1 MRGGPTDSSNLISR
15 DCILVNPSVEQSIPK
30 KIIWR
35 PSIRFYLV
43 LMNLVVLC
51 LLFPSVSIPYLHQEA
66 KVRDARL
73 RRTIQQMRHAL
84 ESRNG
89 ALVRNMALSAGY
101 AVAGY
106 DFTFINNMVFQVVA
120 EDPEIKYCVIMNA
133 DSRAVAHSDPK
144 KVGSILTGPWDRK
157 AAALMHSAFPPMA
170 EEGTHPQVHFIDE
183 SIDPE
188 VDIKHAPIMEALAP
202 IYNGA
207 RLYAVLR
214 CGFSLE
220 RLSSEIRATRQ
231 DQARRSRQ
239 FEIYLASITGI
250 FFTIGVVIAA
260 LFTRAFVRSMDVVST
275 GVSRVAQGDL
285 GHSIQ
290 PGGLVCAEL
299 LKLSEAF
306 NAMTTQLRVSHQQLD
321 EHSKSLEL
329 KVAART
335 KELKDAQANLL
346 QQAHEAGMAEMAVGI
361 LHNIGNAVTPAKVG
375 VFRLSSRME
384 KKPLLRDLP
393 TALSEIAALI
403 PSFTSLSDSEKER
416 LLTII
421 KLVPAAIDEE
431 YAFNAEEVERIR
443 RKLNHIDSIISLQMR
458 YAQLVGD
465 VESIDLPLVVEDALT
480 LLDDALQKNSVR
492 IIKRFEQVPPVR
504 IEKTKLIQIIVNLI
518 KNGYEAMDNVPA
530 EDRVLVLAIRHE
542 RGPADNLVLSVKDNG
557 IGFAPDKRQ
566 QLFQFGYSTKS
577 KGSGFGLHSCANY
590 LIARN
595 GSISAHS
602 EGLNKGAEFVVRLA
616 VHESGVTRE
625 GG

>member
-1 MRGGPTDSSNLISR
+1 LCPVNQSSSITQA
-15 DCILVNPSVEQSIPK
+15 EQK

-66 KVRDARL
+66 KVRKAQFH
-73 RRTIQQMRHAL
+73 RTIQQMRRAL

-101 AVAGY
+101 AISGY
-106 DFTFINNMVFQVVA
+106 DFAFINNMVHQVAA
-120 EDPEIKYCVIMNA
+120 EDTEIKYCIIMKV
-133 DSRAVAHSDPK
+133 DSRAVAHSDPE
-144 KVGSILTGPWDRK
+144 KVGAILNGPRDRK
-157 AAALMHSAFPPMA
+157 AAAIMRSDFPQTIT
-170 EEGTHPQVHFIDE
+170 EGFHPQVHFIDE
-183 SIDPE
+183 TVDPE
-188 VDIKHAPIMEALAP
+188 AESDRPPIMEALAP

-220 RLSSEIRATRQ
+220 RLSAEIQATRR
-231 DQARRSRQ
+231 DQAKRSRQ
-239 FEIYLASITGI
+239 FEIYLASVTGI
-250 FFTIGVVIAA
+250 FFTIGIVIAA

-285 GHSIQ
+285 DHQIQ

-299 LKLSEAF
+299 LKLSKAF
-306 NAMTTQLRVSHQQLD
+306 NAMTSQLRVSRKQLD
-321 EHSKSLEL
+321 EYSKSLEL

-335 KELKDAQANLL
+335 RELKNAQAHLL
-346 QQAHEAGMAEMAVGI
+346 QQAHEAGMAEVAVGI

-375 VFRLSSRME
+375 LFRLSNRMQQ
-384 KKPLLRDLP
+384 KPLLRDLP
-393 TALSEIAALI
+393 AALI
-403 PSFTSLSDSEKER
+403 EIASLIPLFDSLSDAEKER
-416 LLTII
+416 LLGII
-421 KLVPAAIDEE
+421 ELVPATIEEE
-431 YAFNAEEVERIR
+431 YALNAEEIEQIR

-458 YAQLVGD
+458 YAQLFGD
-465 VESIDLPLVVEDALT
+465 VESVDLPGVVEDALT
-480 LLDDALQKNSVR
+480 LLDDALQKNSTR
-492 IIKRFEQVPPVR
+492 IIRQFEPVPPVR

-518 KNGYEAMDNVPA
+518 KNGYEAMEKIPA
-530 EDRVLVLAIRHE
+530 EDRVLVLTIRRE
-542 RGPADNLVLSVKDNG
+542 RKPADCLVLSVKDNG
-557 IGFAPDKRQ
+557 TGFAPDMQ
-566 QLFQFGYSTKS
+566 QKLFQFGYSTKA

-616 VHESGVTRE
+616 VKDSDVSPE

>member
-1 MRGGPTDSSNLISR
+1 M
-15 DCILVNPSVEQSIPK
+15 NPSTDQTEPK
-30 KIIWR
+30 KIVWR

-66 KVRDARL
+66 KVRDAQFQ
-73 RRTIQQMRHAL
+73 RTILQMRRAL
-84 ESRNG
+84 ESRSG

-101 AVAGY
+101 AVSGY
-106 DFTFINNMVFQVVA
+106 DFTFINNMVYQAVA
-120 EDPEIKYCVIMNA
+120 EDTEIKYCIIMNA
-133 DSRAVAHSDPK
+133 DSRAVAHSDPE
-144 KVGSILTGPWDRK
+144 KVGTVLTGPRDRK
-157 AAALMHSAFPPMA
+157 AADIMRSAVALSVD
-170 EEGTHPQVHFIDE
+170 EGSRPQVHFIDE
-183 SIDPE
+183 TVDPAAPA
-188 VDIKHAPIMEALAP
+188 DRPPIMEALAP
-202 IYNGA
+202 VYNGA
-207 RLYAVLR
+207 KLYAVLR

-220 RLSSEIRATRQ
+220 RLTAEIRTTKQ

-260 LFTRAFVRSMDVVST
+260 LFTRAFVRSMEVVST
-275 GVSRVAQGDL
+275 GVSQVAHGDL
-285 GHSIQ
+285 DHQIQ

-299 LKLSEAF
+299 LKLAEAF
-306 NAMTTQLRVSHQQLD
+306 NAMTTQLRVSRKQLD
-321 EHSKSLEL
+321 EYSKSLEL

-375 VFRLSSRME
+375 LFRLSNRVE

-393 TALSEIAALI
+393 AALTEIAALI
-403 PSFTSLSDSEKER
+403 PRFTTLSDPEKER
-416 LLTII
+416 LLGII
-421 KLVPAAIDEE
+421 ELVPAAIDEE
-431 YAFNAEEVERIR
+431 YALSAEEIERVR
-443 RKLNHIDSIISLQMR
+443 RKLNHIDNIIGLQMR
-458 YAQLVGD
+458 YAQIFGD
-465 VESIDLPLVVEDALT
+465 VGSVDLPRVVEDALT

-492 IIKRFEQVPPVR
+492 VIRHFEQVPPVR

-518 KNGYEAMDNVPA
+518 KNGYEAMENVPA
-530 EDRVLVLAIRHE
+530 DDRVLVLAIHRE
-542 RGPADNLVLSVKDNG
+542 RAPTDNLVLSVKDSG
-557 IGFAPDKRQ
+557 IGFAPDMQ
-566 QLFQFGYSTKS
+566 QRLFQFGYSTKA

-590 LIARN
+590 LIARK

-616 VHESGVTRE
+616 VHESGASHE
-625 GG
+625 GGEKLANG

>member
-1 MRGGPTDSSNLISR
+1 MNPYTDQT
-15 DCILVNPSVEQSIPK
+15 EQK
-30 KIIWR
+30 KIPWR

-66 KVRDARL
+66 KVRNAQF
-73 RRTIQQMRHAL
+73 RRTIQQMRRAL

-106 DFTFINNMVFQVVA
+106 DFTFINNMVYQVVA
-120 EDPEIKYCVIMNA
+120 EDTEIKYCVIMNA
-133 DSRAVAHSDPK
+133 DSRAVAHSNPE
-144 KVGSILTGPWDRK
+144 KVGTILSGPRDRK
-157 AAALMHSAFPPMA
+157 AAALMRNAFPFTVD
-170 EEGTHPQVHFIDE
+170 EGSHPQVHFIDE
-183 SIDPE
+183 TVDPE
-188 VDIKHAPIMEALAP
+188 ADADRPPIMEALAP
-202 IYNGA
+202 VYNGA
-207 RLYAVLR
+207 KLYAVLR

-220 RLSSEIRATRQ
+220 RLSAEIRATKQ
-231 DQARRSRQ
+231 NQARRSRQ

-260 LFTRAFVRSMDVVST
+260 LFTRAFVRSMAVVST

-285 GHSIQ
+285 DHHIQ

-306 NAMTTQLRVSHQQLD
+306 NAMTTQLRVSRKQLD
-321 EHSKSLEL
+321 EYSKSLEL

-335 KELKDAQANLL
+335 KELKDTQAHLL

-361 LHNIGNAVTPAKVG
+361 LHNIGNAITPAKVG
-375 VFRLSSRME
+375 LFRLSNRME

-393 TALSEIAALI
+393 AALI
-403 PSFTSLSDSEKER
+403 EIATLIPLFESISDPEKER
-416 LLTII
+416 LLGIIELIPATIE
-421 KLVPAAIDEE
+421 EE
-431 YAFNAEEVERIR
+431 YALNAEEIEQVR
-443 RKLNHIDSIISLQMR
+443 RKLNHIDSIIGLQMR
-458 YAQLVGD
+458 YAQLFGD
-465 VESIDLPLVVEDALT
+465 VESVDLPRVVEDALT

-492 IIKRFEQVPPVR
+492 IIKHFEDVSPVR

-518 KNGYEAMDNVPA
+518 KNGYEAMDQVPPA
-530 EDRVLVLAIRHE
+530 DRVLILTIRRE
-542 RGPADNLVLSVKDNG
+542 REPADNLALSVKDNG
-557 IGFAPDKRQ
+557 IGFAQGTQEK
-566 QLFQFGYSTKS
+566 LFKFGFSTKA

-616 VHESGVTRE
+616 VHKSSAAHE

>member
-1 MRGGPTDSSNLISR
+1 
-15 DCILVNPSVEQSIPK
+15 VNQLPSITPAEQK

-66 KVRDARL
+66 KVRKAQF
-73 RRTIQQMRHAL
+73 RRTIQQMRRAL

-101 AVAGY
+101 AIAGY
-106 DFTFINNMVFQVVA
+106 DFTFINNMVHQVAA
-120 EDPEIKYCVIMNA
+120 EDTEIKYCIIMNI
-133 DSRAVAHSDPK
+133 DSRAVAHSDPE
-144 KVGSILTGPWDRK
+144 KVGAILNGPRDRK
-157 AAALMHSAFPPMA
+157 AAAIMRSAFPQTIS
-170 EEGTHPQVHFIDE
+170 ENFHPQVQFIGE
-183 SIDPE
+183 TVDPE
-188 VDIKHAPIMEALAP
+188 AEAEQPPIMEALAP

-220 RLSSEIRATRQ
+220 RLSAEIRATRQ
-231 DQARRSRQ
+231 DQAKRSRQ

-250 FFTIGVVIAA
+250 FFTIGIVIAA

-275 GVSRVAQGDL
+275 GVGRVAQGDL
-285 GHSIQ
+285 DHQIQ

-299 LKLSEAF
+299 LKLSETF
-306 NAMTTQLRVSHQQLD
+306 NDMTTQLRVSRKQLD
-321 EHSKSLEL
+321 EYSKSLEH

-335 KELKDAQANLL
+335 RELKNAQAHLL
-346 QQAHEAGMAEMAVGI
+346 QQAHEAGMTEVAVGI

-375 VFRLSSRME
+375 LFRLTNRMQQ
-384 KKPLLRDLP
+384 KPLLRDLP
-393 TALSEIAALI
+393 AALI
-403 PSFTSLSDSEKER
+403 EIASLIPLFDSISESEKER
-416 LLTII
+416 LLGII
-421 KLVPAAIDEE
+421 ELVPATIEEE
-431 YAFNAEEVERIR
+431 YDLNAEEIEQIR

-458 YAQLVGD
+458 YAQLFGD
-465 VESIDLPLVVEDALT
+465 VESVDLPGVVEDALT
-480 LLDDALQKNSVR
+480 LLDDALQKTSTR
-492 IIKRFEQVPPVR
+492 IIKHFEPVPPVR
-504 IEKTKLIQIIVNLI
+504 VEKTKLIQIIVNLI
-518 KNGYEAMDNVPA
+518 KNGYEAMEKFPVA
-530 EDRVLVLAIRHE
+530 DRVLVLTIRRE
-542 RGPADNLVLSVKDNG
+542 RKPTDCLVLSVKDNG
-557 IGFAPDKRQ
+557 IGFAPDMQ
-566 QLFQFGYSTKS
+566 QKLFQFGYSTKA

-616 VHESGVTRE
+616 VKESEVSPE